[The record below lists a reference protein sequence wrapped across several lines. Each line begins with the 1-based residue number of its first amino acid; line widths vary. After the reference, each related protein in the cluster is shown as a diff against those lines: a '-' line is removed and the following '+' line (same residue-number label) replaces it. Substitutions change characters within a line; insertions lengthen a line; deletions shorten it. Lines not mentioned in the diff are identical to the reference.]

1 MKNAHIIFLI
11 IISTLAPPLYGSESP
26 EHEHDHAPSQTNSA
40 NHSEEEGVSRISEA
54 MAAKLGVVTSQIS
67 SQTLQQTLTSFGRL
81 TSAPENTSH
90 IRARFPGVIRTVAVN
105 IGDTVNTGDLMAV
118 VESNESLKR
127 YELRAPIAGTVI
139 QRHANAGE
147 MSQDQVLFSILSTDS
162 LWAELRIFPSQQ
174 QSIHLGNAVRLS
186 TASQRY
192 DGVISHLLPADSGAP
207 YLIARVKIKNSD
219 GAWFPWMLV
228 EAAVLVNEF
237 NVALAVRNP
246 ALQEIDGQ
254 TGIFIKNQNKY
265 RFTPLVL
272 GRSDAE
278 FTEVLAGAE
287 ENSAYVSGNS
297 YLIKADIEKSE
308 SSHEH

>member
-1 MKNAHIIFLI
+1 MKNANIIFLI
-11 IISTLAPPLYGSESP
+11 IFSTLALPLYASES
-26 EHEHDHAPSQTNSA
+26 HDHAPSQTNSA
-40 NHSEEEGVSRISEA
+40 NHSEEEAVSKISEA
-54 MAAKLGVVTSQIS
+54 MAAKLGVITSQVS

-265 RFTPLVL
+265 EQITRW
-272 GRSDAE
+272 RAH
-278 FTEVLAGAE
+278 
-287 ENSAYVSGNS
+287 Y
-297 YLIKADIEKSE
+297 
-308 SSHEH
+308 